1 MKDSGKM
8 NNREL
13 SWLCFNERI
22 LQEARDPSN
31 PLVQRLRF
39 LGIFSSNQDEFIK
52 VRVASLARLSRSRE
66 PGKILLMGGLSPQE
80 ALHRVNNS
88 VAKGQAAF
96 RETYKSV
103 LAAMQEQG
111 IRVRNETQ
119 LTPGQ
124 EKFCRYYFAQV
135 INPQLVP
142 LMLTKS
148 ANLPFLQ
155 DSHIYHAVKMQ
166 PASGNKNRYAIL
178 RIPVSAE
185 CPRFVE
191 MPSPAGCSDIIFVD
205 DIIRLCL
212 DDIFFMFNYDAI
224 SAYTFKVMRDAELT
238 LDDDVS
244 KSLIEK
250 ME

>member
-103 LAAMQEQG
+103 LAAMQDQP
-111 IRVRNETQ
+111 RPW
-119 LTPGQ
+119 L
-124 EKFCRYYFAQV
+124 
-135 INPQLVP
+135 
-142 LMLTKS
+142 
-148 ANLPFLQ
+148 AN
-155 DSHIYHAVKMQ
+155 
-166 PASGNKNRYAIL
+166 G
-178 RIPVSAE
+178 
-185 CPRFVE
+185 
-191 MPSPAGCSDIIFVD
+191 
-205 DIIRLCL
+205 
-212 DDIFFMFNYDAI
+212 
-224 SAYTFKVMRDAELT
+224 
-238 LDDDVS
+238 
-244 KSLIEK
+244 
-250 ME
+250 

>member
-103 LAAMQEQG
+103 LAAMQDQG

-124 EKFCRYYFAQV
+124 ENFCRDYFAQV

-178 RIPVSAE
+178 RIP
-185 CPRFVE
+185 RGLVE
-191 MPSPAGCSDIIFVD
+191 PADLAAHFFRNRQAGSIVGRPVD
-205 DIIRLCL
+205 
-212 DDIFFMFNYDAI
+212 AK
-224 SAYTFKVMRDAELT
+224 TG
-238 LDDDVS
+238 
-244 KSLIEK
+244 
-250 ME
+250 